1 MGNLDLQKGELPKL
15 LCIVFYLEKTG
26 IPGSGKPTAIERCR
40 NQQSIVTETYCEVN
54 SKRGPTAGAFGL
66 GFCCLWY

>member
-15 LCIVFYLEKTG
+15 LCIVFYLEKPG

-40 NQQSIVTETYCEVN
+40 KQQSIVTETYWKDN
-54 SKRGPTAGAFGL
+54 SI
-66 GFCCLWY
+66 